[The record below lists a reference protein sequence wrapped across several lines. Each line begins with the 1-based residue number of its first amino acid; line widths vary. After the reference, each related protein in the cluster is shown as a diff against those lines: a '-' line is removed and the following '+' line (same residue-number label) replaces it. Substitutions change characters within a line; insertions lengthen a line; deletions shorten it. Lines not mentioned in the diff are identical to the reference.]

1 MSTSSVGGAEI
12 LNVHAAPWEEHPR
25 AKGLARK
32 TLLKGPEISCFLV
45 RAEDGAG
52 VAEHVHED
60 VEDIAYVLSG
70 RAVLRIGG
78 EVVELREG
86 MLVRI
91 PRGVPHQVLDCQRG
105 FCILNLFLPS
115 Q

>member
-1 MSTSSVGGAEI
+1 MSVRVGGAEV
-12 LNVHAAPWEEHPR
+12 LDVRAAPWEEHPR

-32 TLLKGPEISCFLV
+32 TLLEGPGISCFLV
-45 RAEDGAG
+45 RAEDGAD

-60 VEDIAYVLSG
+60 AEDIAYVLSG

-78 EVVELREG
+78 EVVELRAG

-91 PRGVPHQVLDCQRG
+91 PRGIPHQILDCREG
-105 FCILNLFLPS
+105 FCVLNLFLPS
-115 Q
+115 C